1 MLRVC
6 ADEYQ
11 LFREFFTLCEDEVRD
26 YIELISSLL
35 SNQLRPLI
43 LRETRLDILSD
54 LCNSLLFHLKAGEGS
69 SEATVGESAS
79 VAPISQSTQGV
90 DAVKFI
96 VESILFDAQSR
107 LAYRTQEFIQSEIRQ
122 FKPREKEL
130 MVLARGPDLP
140 QPVAVTSTTTVTDIL
155 SEPSPILPRRRSSVA
170 MSPTAEAAFIQ
181 PGTSEDA
188 VASTVAPSAFGG
200 GEWYPTLQRT
210 VNLLSKIHS
219 SLPVRV
225 ITFFILITN
234 RTLYLK
240 CRIPA
245 LWILRKTL

>member
-54 LCNSLLFHLKAGEGS
+54 LCNSLLFHLKAEEGS
-69 SEATVGESAS
+69 SEATVGKSAS
-79 VAPISQSTQGV
+79 AAPISPSIQGPNTV
-90 DAVKFI
+90 EAVKFI

-122 FKPREKEL
+122 FKPREKEV

-219 SLPVRV
+219 SLPVRF
-225 ITFFILITN
+225 TYFSSYSLTAHLI
-234 RTLYLK
+234 
-240 CRIPA
+240 
-245 LWILRKTL
+245 